1 MKKFFYCLLL
11 LTGFHFVHGQ
21 TLPTFSNSG
30 TDTWYFVQ
38 FKNGKAVLGDQ
49 GEGVLRT
56 ELAQKNQLQESPQ
69 LWKLVGTKD
78 NFELISK
85 EGRHVY
91 YNGTSFSNDNRFA
104 ASSAQTGNLK
114 LVATTSTTYR
124 PGWEISAS
132 QISDRGMNQWQ
143 GAGVGKQLG
152 AWYLGD
158 NNNTVDF
165 VAEDGT
171 FLNGGDPTF
180 STQGNEV
187 WYYVAFKNKGTG
199 NVQAYLTD
207 RGEGAPLQT
216 AIKTPPRNYKGQ
228 LWKLVGSQS
237 AFELVNVSGRKV
249 YYDAASQRFTVG
261 SNTNGNLSLVA
272 SSNATYMPAWE
283 IATPSQPNKA
293 MNQFGGAGTGK
304 QLGAWNA
311 NDPNNPLQFIPENEF
326 QFPDVLPVALPE
338 YTYTSDNSY
347 RPVSKNT
354 LWYKHPAIS
363 PQRSSSNPWME
374 YGLPI
379 GDGQFGAMMFGGV
392 HQDLLQFNE
401 KTLWSGSKT
410 AYGYYLNFG
419 HLYMEDLSGA
429 TSVSDYVRYLD
440 LETATAGM
448 HYTSNGTKY
457 TRQYIASNPARTIVV
472 RLKAE
477 GTGTINQKFY
487 LYNANG
493 APATYSNDGTGL
505 FQGQLDLVSFEAR
518 IRVVPTG
525 GTMTADATGI
535 TVQGASEVVVYLA
548 GGTNFDETNSNFIS
562 GDATTIRNTLST
574 RIEAAAS
581 QTWDALYAAHVADH
595 KGLYD
600 RVKFDLPSAT
610 NDIET
615 YELVNK
621 YNSSPT
627 QAQQQMLELLYFN
640 YGRYL
645 LIASSRGVNLPNNLQ
660 GIWNNSNTPPWH
672 SDIHANINVQMNYW
686 PAESMNLSELHK
698 PFLNYVYNMAINHPQ
713 WQQYARNSGQTKGW
727 TCYTENSIFGS
738 VGPFAHNYVIA
749 NAWYCAHMWQHYR
762 YTQDKTYL
770 KNVALPVM
778 KSCAEYW
785 LERLVKERR
794 NSEDVWVAPDEYSPE
809 HGPNKED
816 GVAHAQQLIWDLFNN
831 TLQAIEALGAE
842 AGVSESFKTE
852 LQAKF
857 NKLDPGLAT
866 EVDPSSGK
874 TLLREW
880 KYSPVTVST
889 DVTHRHMSHMMA
901 LHPLNQ
907 ITPSSKY
914 MQPLINSLD
923 RRTDASTGWSMGW
936 KINLWA
942 RALDGNR
949 AHRILKAALKHS
961 TSYGTDQYK
970 GGIYYNLFDSHAP
983 FQIDGN
989 FGATAGVGEM
999 LLQSQHDTIQILPAL
1014 PTAWANGSIKGLR
1027 ATNNFGVDIAWENG
1041 KLQSFSISSGSGKEC
1056 VVSYP
1061 NIATYGK
1068 FYDANGNEVAV
1079 TVVNGNTV
1087 KFPTTVG
1094 STFTFRATDTSSI
1107 GSAEAGQKSGISV
1120 EGYTVTVTGKG
1131 VNKVYDLQ
1139 GRLLLNTE
1147 KSVFTLPE
1155 LVGKVVL
1162 VTNTDGANSKT
1173 YKVTLGK

>member
-11 LTGFHFVHGQ
+11 LTGFLTAHGQ
-21 TLPTFSNSG
+21 TLPTFS
-30 TDTWYFVQ
+30 TDGAETWYFVQ

-49 GEGVLRT
+49 GDGILRT

-91 YNGTSFSNDNRFA
+91 YNGTSFSNDSRFA
-104 ASSAQTGNLK
+104 ASVVQTGKLK
-114 LVATTSTTYR
+114 LVTTTSTTYR

-158 NNNTVDF
+158 NNNPIDF
-165 VAEDGT
+165 VTEDGAP
-171 FLNGGDPTF
+171 LNGGDPTF
-180 STQGNEV
+180 STTDREV

-216 AIKTPPRNYKGQ
+216 ATKISPRTYKGQ
-228 LWKLVGSQS
+228 LWKLVGAQG
-237 AFELVNVSGRKV
+237 AFELVNASGRKV
-249 YYDAASQRFTVG
+249 YYNTTTQRFTTG
-261 SNTNGNLSLVA
+261 STDGNLRLVVSGNTDYA
-272 SSNATYMPAWE
+272 PAWE
-283 IATPSQPNKA
+283 ISNSTLSNKA
-293 MNQFGGAGTGK
+293 MNQFGGAGVGRE
-304 QLGAWNA
+304 LGAWNS
-311 NDPNNPLQFIPENEF
+311 NDVNNPLVFIPENDF

-347 RPVSKNT
+347 RPVNKNT

-363 PQRSSSNPWME
+363 PQRSSANPWME

-392 HQDLLQFNE
+392 RQDLLQFNE

-448 HYTSNGTKY
+448 QYTHNGTKY
-457 TRQYIASNPARTIVV
+457 TRQYIASHPARTIAV

-477 GTGTINQKFY
+477 GTGTISQKFY

-505 FQGQLDLVSFEAR
+505 FQGQSDLVSFEAR
-518 IRVVPTG
+518 IRVVHTG
-525 GTMTADATGI
+525 GTMTADSTGI
-535 TVQGASEVVVYLA
+535 TVQGASEVVVYLV
-548 GGTNFDETNSNFIS
+548 GGTNFDETNSDFIS
-562 GDATTIRNTLST
+562 GDAGTIRNTLTT

-610 NDIET
+610 NEIET
-615 YELVNK
+615 YELVNT

-627 QAQQQMLELLYFN
+627 QAQRQMLELLYFN

-698 PFLNYVYNMAINHPQ
+698 PFLNYVHNMAINHPQ
-713 WQQYARNSGQTKGW
+713 WKQYARNSGQSKGW

-738 VGPFAHNYVIA
+738 YGTFQMNYVIA

-770 KNVALPVM
+770 KDVALPVM
-778 KSCAEYW
+778 VSCAEYW
-785 LERLVKERR
+785 MERLIPERR
-794 NSEDVWVAPDEYSPE
+794 NNEDVLVAPNEYSPE
-809 HGPNKED
+809 HGPTSED

-842 AGVSESFKTE
+842 AGVSETFKTD
-852 LQAKF
+852 LQNKF
-857 NKLDPGLAT
+857 NKLDPGLAI
-866 EVDPSSGK
+866 ENDPDNGRP
-874 TLLREW
+874 LLREW
-880 KYSPVTVST
+880 KYSTVTAGER
-889 DVTHRHMSHMMA
+889 THRHMSHMMA

-907 ITPSSKY
+907 ISPSSEY
-914 MQPLINSLD
+914 FRPLINSLD

-942 RALDGNR
+942 RALDGDR
-949 AHRILKAALKHS
+949 AHSILRTALKHS
-961 TSYGTDQYK
+961 TSYGTNAGA

-1027 ATNNFGVDIAWENG
+1027 ATNNFGVDIAWANG

-1068 FYDANGNEVAV
+1068 FYDANGVELTA
-1079 TVVNGNTV
+1079 TVVNNNAV
-1087 KFPTTVG
+1087 KLPIATGAVV
-1094 STFTFRATDTSSI
+1094 TFRASESASI
-1107 GSAEAGQKSGISV
+1107 GGVEASQAGISV
-1120 EGYTVTVTGKG
+1120 KGYTVTVAGKG
-1131 VNKVYDLQ
+1131 TNKVYDLQ